1 MIKHWVAFRFK
12 DEVPDDVVAAV
23 VAETETFP
31 SIYPAMRNFTSGRNI
46 STRDT
51 KFTHA
56 FTIEFDSQDD
66 LLAYLHSD
74 THEKF
79 VIERWRPIIDSQ
91 AIVSYEY

>member
-12 DEVPDDVVAAV
+12 DEISEDVVAAV

-31 SIYPAMRNFTSGRNI
+31 SIYATMRNFTTGRNI

-56 FTIEFDSQDD
+56 FTIEFDTQAD
-66 LLAYLHSD
+66 LLEYLNSES
-74 THEKF
+74 HETF
-79 VIERWRPIIDSQ
+79 VKERWRPVIDSQ